1 MRTNHRTIPFPASVE
16 CSCPT
21 GHIVSG
27 GGMSVNI
34 KHQHPT
40 YQSEKE
46 RLQRL
51 QELHKACTVKISG
64 AKNRFRTA

>member
-1 MRTNHRTIPFPASVE
+1 MRTNHRIIPFPVSGE
-16 CSCPT
+16 CSSPA

-34 KHQHPT
+34 KHQYPT

-64 AKNRFRTA
+64 MKQKSRTA

>member
-1 MRTNHRTIPFPASVE
+1 MRTNHRIIPFPASGE
-16 CSCPT
+16 CSPT
-21 GHIVSG
+21 SGHIVSG

-46 RLQRL
+46 RLDRL
-51 QELHKACTVKISG
+51 QEIRKACTVKISG
-64 AKNRFRTA
+64 AKNSSRTA

>member
-1 MRTNHRTIPFPASVE
+1 MRTNHRTIPFPASGE
-16 CSCPT
+16 CSYPT

-46 RLQRL
+46 RLKRL
-51 QELHKACTVKISG
+51 QEIRKACAVKISG
-64 AKNRFRTA
+64 TKNRSRTA

>member
-1 MRTNHRTIPFPASVE
+1 MRANHQVIPFPTFAE
-16 CSCPT
+16 CSPSP

-40 YQSEKE
+40 YQTEKE
-46 RLQRL
+46 RLDQLR
-51 QELHKACTVKISG
+51 ELRKACTIKISG
-64 AKNRFRTA
+64 AKQNPRTA